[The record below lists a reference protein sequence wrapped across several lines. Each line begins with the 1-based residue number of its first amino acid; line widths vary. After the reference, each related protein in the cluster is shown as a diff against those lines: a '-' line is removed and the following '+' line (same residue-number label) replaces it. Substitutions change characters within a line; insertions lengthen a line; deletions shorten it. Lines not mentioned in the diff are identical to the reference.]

1 MGMNV
6 KGIRSFAWRRV
17 QFPGAVYLKAMLLEV
32 LRHSRPLGAI
42 TWADIFRVP
51 RWAVDSEIIVE
62 IPVTKTTASQ
72 QQQAPNRVG
81 SRTNGV

>member
-1 MGMNV
+1 MGINV
-6 KGIRSFAWRRV
+6 AELRSFAWRRV

-42 TWADIFRVP
+42 TWAGVLRVP

-62 IPVTKTTASQ
+62 IPDTKTAVSQ
-72 QQQAPNRVG
+72 Q
-81 SRTNGV
+81 